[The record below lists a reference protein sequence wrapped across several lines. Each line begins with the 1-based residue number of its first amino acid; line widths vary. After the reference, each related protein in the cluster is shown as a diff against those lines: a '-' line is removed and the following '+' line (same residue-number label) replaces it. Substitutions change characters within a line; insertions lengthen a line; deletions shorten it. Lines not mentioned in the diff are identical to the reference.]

1 MSRSRSADPRE
12 GRWVSSLFL
21 VAGAILVL
29 QARPWLGPRGW
40 SWSLL
45 AVGLASL
52 LFGLQAG
59 VWRGLLALP
68 GTVLAYL
75 VGGGNPLAR
84 RYEARL
90 TSEAVVYVVFMVVL
104 LLGALIGH
112 SNMLLLVF
120 ALLAGAFVLNGVTT
134 LSVIR
139 RTRARRSLPDLVF
152 AGEPL
157 AVRVELTNRKR
168 WLSSWMVLVE
178 DRLRLNG
185 QTLLPGV
192 LFEQVPP
199 RESREASYQVTPGE
213 RGLLEFLP
221 LRIASRFP
229 LGLWERSFEIDV
241 REQVLV
247 YPRLGRLTPRFRQL
261 SDARQRT
268 QSDAPAR
275 TGVYDEQFH
284 RLREFRVGDSRR
296 SIHWRTSAR
305 RNELMVR
312 EYQEQHAPEIVLV
325 LDLWQPERPGP
336 ESLARVEQA
345 VSFAAT
351 LAASRAHETLDTGL
365 HLVLCGLETQSFGAR
380 GQGAALRGVLD
391 ALALAQAS
399 PRPDLGPAC
408 ECVLER
414 QFDGCRLLWVSTR
427 TPQAAELAQASWPQT
442 APESLEW
449 IGGTGLPLE
458 ELFETTDRPGG
469 RA

>member
-1 MSRSRSADPRE
+1 MSRTRSAEQRE
-12 GRWVSSLFL
+12 SRWVTTLL
-21 VAGAILVL
+21 LLAGAILVL
-29 QARPWLGPRGW
+29 QARPWRGPAGW

-52 LFGLQAG
+52 GFGLQAG
-59 VWRGLLALP
+59 AWRGLLALP

-90 TSEAVVYVVFMVVL
+90 TVEAVVYVVFMVVL

-120 ALLAGAFVLNGVTT
+120 SLLAGAFVLNGVTT

-139 RTRARRSLPDLVF
+139 RTRARRSVPDLVF

-157 AVRVELTNRKR
+157 AVRVELSNRKR

-192 LFEQVPP
+192 LFEHVPA
-199 RESREASYQVTPGE
+199 RESRESSYQVTPGE

-229 LGLWERSFEIDV
+229 LGLWERSFEINV
-241 REQVLV
+241 AEQVLV
-247 YPRLGRLTPRFRQL
+247 YPRLGRLTPRFRQS

-275 TGVYDEQFH
+275 TGVFDEQFH
-284 RLREFRVGDSRR
+284 RLREFRIGDSRR
-296 SIHWRTSAR
+296 SIHWRTTAR

-325 LDLWQPERPGP
+325 VDLWQPRKPGP
-336 ESLARVEQA
+336 DDLARVEQV

-365 HLVLCGLETQSFGAR
+365 QLVLCGVRTESWGAP

-391 ALALAQAS
+391 ALALAQAG
-399 PRPDLGPAC
+399 PEPDLAPAWRV
-408 ECVLER
+408 VLER
-414 QFDGCRLLWVSTR
+414 QFDGSRLVWVTSR
-427 TPQAAELAQASWPQT
+427 TATSPQAADG
-442 APESLEW
+442 PEPEPGHLER
-449 IGGTGLPLE
+449 IGGAGLPLAE
-458 ELFETTDRPGG
+458 VYEPADGSGG
-469 RA
+469 RP